1 MHAIKVQTNPDHK
14 DQVILVMDESKE
26 QRRMT
31 MKNPMTMKSWSP
43 YVVGI
48 GIGVLSWFA
57 FGVANNPLG
66 ISTAFEHTAALAE
79 KAVAAQPEQIN
90 EYFLQ
95 KAEAGKSPKIGFGW
109 MLVAGVFVGA
119 FLSSWLSGDRSTE
132 NIPAMW
138 RERFGG
144 SVSLRLA
151 AAFFAGALMMFGAR
165 LADGCTSGHGISGS
179 LQLAVSSWVF
189 TAVFFAAAT
198 VTALALYGRTDTSH
212 V

>member
-1 MHAIKVQTNPDHK
+1 
-14 DQVILVMDESKE
+14 
-26 QRRMT
+26 
-31 MKNPMTMKSWSP
+31 MKNPLTMKSWSS

-48 GIGVLSWFA
+48 GVGVLSWFA
-57 FGVANNPLG
+57 FGVADNPLG
-66 ISTAFEHTAALAE
+66 ISTAFEHTAALIE
-79 KAVAAQPEQIN
+79 KAIVPQAEQTN
-90 EYFLQ
+90 EYFAQ
-95 KAEAGKSPKIGFGW
+95 KAEAGKSPKIGLGW

-132 NIPAMW
+132 TVPVIW

-144 SVSLRLA
+144 SVPLRLA

-189 TAVFFAAAT
+189 TAIFFVAAT
-198 VTALALYGRTDTSH
+198 ITAFTLYGRKETND